1 MMWMKKVIVRGASA
15 FANAVAINILLALV
29 LIKVVDKPGFLPML
43 PEYAE
48 KFSSDMEAFIVQCLL
63 IGLTSMAFGAGSVI
77 FEVARW
83 SLVKQ
88 SIVYFIITTL
98 VWGSVAVFCWGLG
111 KYKSAFYSIMASYLI
126 GYIISWSV
134 QYKIC
139 KKEISNINQ
148 RLQELNTKY
157 EK

>member
-1 MMWMKKVIVRGASA
+1 MWIKKVIVRGTTS

-29 LIKVVDKPGFLPML
+29 LMKVVDKPGFVPML

-48 KFSSDMEAFIVQCLL
+48 RFSSDMEAFIVQCLL

-77 FEVARW
+77 FEIARW

-88 SIVYFIITTL
+88 SIIYFIITTS
-98 VWGSVAVFCWGLG
+98 VWVPVAVYCWGLG
-111 KYKSAFYSIMASYLI
+111 TYKNVFYSVMASYLV

-139 KKEISNINQ
+139 KKEICDINQ
-148 RLQELNTKY
+148 RLQQLNTEY